1 MNSIPFPLSLTLMQE
16 KKTVSVTLLIVIVK
30 KVMYLKH
37 CISTIKLCSNR
48 IVRYKLIQNASK
60 QVNFM
65 TKITGYFFF
74 FFWVQDRETSINLA
88 TLTSKITN
96 STSKHPRNQTS

>member
-1 MNSIPFPLSLTLMQE
+1 MNSNPFPLSLTLLQE
-16 KKTVSVTLLIVIVK
+16 KEIVSVTFLIAIAK
-30 KVMYLKH
+30 KFMYSKH

-74 FFWVQDRETSINLA
+74 FWVQDRETSINLA
-88 TLTSKITN
+88 TLSSKITN
-96 STSKHPRNQTS
+96 TTSMHPRNKSS

>member
-1 MNSIPFPLSLTLMQE
+1 MNSNPFPLSLTLMQE
-16 KKTVSVTLLIVIVK
+16 KEIVSVTFLIAIAK
-30 KVMYLKH
+30 KFMYSKH

-88 TLTSKITN
+88 TLSSKITN
-96 STSKHPRNQTS
+96 TNSKHPRNQTS